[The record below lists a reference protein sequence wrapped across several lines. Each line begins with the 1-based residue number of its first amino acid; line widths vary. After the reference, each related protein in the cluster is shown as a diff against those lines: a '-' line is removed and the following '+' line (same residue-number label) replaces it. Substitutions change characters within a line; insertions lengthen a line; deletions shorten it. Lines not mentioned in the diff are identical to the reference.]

1 MRMTK
6 WIAMARPNLRS
17 IAPLTV
23 VALLSLAGSGT
34 TAAVAQTAPTVQI
47 LDNNISLAQV
57 LKAQEGWCAAL
68 LQISADYA
76 KAGITKAKT
85 TATQVVDQAYSYQY
99 GPVAFKPT
107 LASGEQTFRTDREG
121 AIAYFVGHNP
131 KFPKDKG
138 FALTSWRTCKIVNK
152 VIQLNGST
160 ATTMGNV
167 IFTDATGTVTSVD
180 KTWTFMKEAG
190 GNVRIVLHHSS
201 LNYGS

>member
-1 MRMTK
+1 MS
-6 WIAMARPNLRS
+6 RPDLRS
-17 IAPLTV
+17 LAPLST
-23 VALLSLAGSGT
+23 VALLNLAGSGS
-34 TAAVAQTAPTVQI
+34 TAAMAQTTPAVQI

-57 LKAQEGWCAAL
+57 LKAQEGWCEAL

-76 KAGITKAKT
+76 KSGITKAKA
-85 TATQVVDQAYSYQY
+85 TATKVIDQAYSYQY

-107 LASGEQTFRTDREG
+107 FASGEQTFRTDREG

-138 FALTSWRTCKIVNK
+138 FALTSWRSCKIANN

-167 IFTDATGTVTSVD
+167 IFTDAAGTVTRVD
-180 KTWTFMKEAG
+180 KTWSFKKETDG
-190 GNVRIVLHHSS
+190 SVRIVLHHSS